1 MNVFVRALFNMGSEG
16 DANREV
22 VERVG
27 EVMGSGGK
35 VWEVVGRVWEVVGSG
50 GNRLEAP
57 STFSIDTEFAMLL
70 VLLQIKGRYTCRT
83 LQIHTCVRACAH
95 AVMFGHVLVPM

>member
-1 MNVFVRALFNMGSEG
+1 MRGCAHMNVFVRALFNMGSEST
-16 DANREV
+16 NREV

-70 VLLQIKGRYTCRT
+70 VLLQI
-83 LQIHTCVRACAH
+83 
-95 AVMFGHVLVPM
+95 M

>member
-27 EVMGSGGK
+27 EVM
-35 VWEVVGRVWEVVGSG
+35 GSG

-83 LQIHTCVRACAH
+83 LQIHTCVRAFAH

>member
-1 MNVFVRALFNMGSEG
+1 MNVFVRALFNMGSER
-16 DANREV
+16 DTNREV

-35 VWEVVGRVWEVVGSG
+35 VGSGGEGVGSG
-50 GNRLEAP
+50 GDWWEP
-57 STFSIDTEFAMLL
+57 VGSTKHILDRHRIRNVACAASNH
-70 VLLQIKGRYTCRT
+70 VGRYTCRT
-83 LQIHTCVRACAH
+83 LQIHTCVRAFAH